1 MNVNSQTAAR
11 IDELLRELAK
21 RFPQEQENE
30 VMTDLSFQVKPDS
43 GELIVWN
50 DDDEELCSVT
60 VDDWIDNQDDN
71 FYEQA
76 AEQLKQMLRERKQ
89 LLENLGLLKPFSLL
103 MVDEN
108 KETVSE
114 LYLVDDNMI
123 ILESEEL
130 MKGLDKD
137 LDDFI
142 NRLLAD

>member
-1 MNVNSQTAAR
+1 M
-11 IDELLRELAK
+11 
-21 RFPQEQENE
+21 
-30 VMTDLSFQVKPDS
+30 
-43 GELIVWN
+43 
-50 DDDEELCSVT
+50 T

-76 AEQLKQMLRERKQ
+76 AEQLKQMFRERKQ

>member
-76 AEQLKQMLRERKQ
+76 AEQLKQMFRERKQ

-103 MVDEN
+103 
-108 KETVSE
+108 
-114 LYLVDDNMI
+114 
-123 ILESEEL
+123 
-130 MKGLDKD
+130 
-137 LDDFI
+137 
-142 NRLLAD
+142 